1 MEVQFTARGLR
12 HSRRRVSLPALRD
25 LAGAEGGG
33 LPMDTNFWE
42 FKLKLPPTL
51 GLDVY
56 PPLSHCIG
64 APEEAPADT
73 FPPLRR

>member
-1 MEVQFTARGLR
+1 
-12 HSRRRVSLPALRD
+12 
-25 LAGAEGGG
+25 
-33 LPMDTNFWE
+33 MDTNFWE